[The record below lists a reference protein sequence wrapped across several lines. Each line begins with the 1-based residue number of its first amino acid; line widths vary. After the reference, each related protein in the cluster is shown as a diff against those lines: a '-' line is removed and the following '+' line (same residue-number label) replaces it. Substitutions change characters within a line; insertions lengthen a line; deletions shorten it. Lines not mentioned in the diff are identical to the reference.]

1 MTFFLAM
8 VLYPESQQKA
18 QAELMLVVGTHRLP
32 EFSDRT
38 SLPYINALVMEC
50 TRWIPVTPL
59 GNCHANMEDDVYEGR
74 FIPKGSILFA
84 NQW

>member
-1 MTFFLAM
+1 MA
-8 VLYPESQQKA
+8 LYPEVQRKA
-18 QAELMLVVGTHRLP
+18 HHELDAVMGTERLP
-32 EFSDRT
+32 DFLDRP